1 MTNLNSKTPI
11 YLFTGLF
18 LINLGLADPFRDL
31 NIDFLLN
38 DSTKAPLKK
47 PLKSKKKDDK
57 KPFKEVVKNYQKI
70 EGLFTLYW
78 NKEKNHAYVSI
89 LPDQLEQIYLA
100 GLTRQSGDAYYL
112 DGSSMLNEYPFMFRQ
127 VGERIQFINVNVKFR
142 VDEKSPFRRSVE
154 NHISHSIMSSTKIES
169 KPHPKTGAI
178 LADIG
183 NLFIYDIE
191 QITRKSQGIYS
202 FDKKDSY
209 FKELKS
215 FPHNTEIEIALHFKG
230 KKGRYIYT
238 LPSSTSVLVNY
249 HVSLSAI
256 PETDYQPR
264 LADDRIGHFVT
275 IYQDYT
281 DVRKDSP
288 YIRYVNRWNL
298 EKQDPQAKVS
308 EPKKPIVY
316 WLENTI
322 PHEYRD
328 AVQEGILAWNEAFEA
343 AGFKNAIVA
352 KQMPDDADWDPA
364 DVRYNTVRWLFQ
376 PGSGYAVGPSRANP
390 FTGELYDADVRI
402 SSDFV
407 RSFYRTQTEFV
418 SPIIGQVAMDFETD
432 EFTDEESSEMCQ
444 YGEYLRDEM
453 ASAWDI
459 MTAAGIIKG
468 TDKDLNNYIH
478 NGIVDLILHEIGHT
492 LGLRHNFKAS
502 SIYSIDQLSNAAFTQ
517 KYGISGSVMD
527 YQPINVFDGTTF
539 FQTKPGTY
547 DYWAIEYAYKQPDR
561 STHSEDIFLEEIASR
576 STDPLLQYGTDEDT
590 FGLSTRGIDP
600 QSNAWDLTD
609 DPMAYYQKRFEL
621 ANELWESIPEHF
633 EKDGAQYSKLRGV
646 FGRGMRQYRNASR
659 NIAKYIGGM
668 YHSRHHVGDPGG
680 DNPFKIVPAEK
691 QRDALNFILNRILTA
706 DAFNFDPDLLNKLAP
721 GRDWDFKGTVWRMS
735 RIDFPIHDYIRWV
748 QSGAIYRLH
757 HPRIFARVRDNELK
771 FSKGESVYT
780 LSEHFQKI
788 ATSLWLELEQNKNI
802 NSFRRDLQ
810 KSHVEVLSII
820 LLNEKNYFHSD
831 AVALSRA
838 SLRSLHSDIKEALE
852 TGSFDDYTQ
861 AHLSESA
868 NKIQS
873 VYKAQTVM
881 N

>member
-1 MTNLNSKTPI
+1 MTNLNSKIPI

-18 LINLGLADPFRDL
+18 LLNLGFADPFKDL
-31 NIDFLLN
+31 NIDFLVN
-38 DSTKAPLKK
+38 DSSKTHQKK

-78 NKEKNHAYVSI
+78 NKEKNKALVSI
-89 LPDQLEQIYLA
+89 LPDQLEKIYLA

-112 DGSSMLNEYPFMFRQ
+112 DGSSMLNEYPFKFKQ

-142 VDEKSPFRRSVE
+142 ADEESPFRRSVE

-183 NLFIYDIE
+183 ILFIYDIE

-249 HVSLSAI
+249 QVSLSAI
-256 PETDYQPR
+256 PETDYEPR
-264 LADDRIGHFVT
+264 MADDRVGHFVT

-298 EKQDPQAKVS
+298 EKQDPQATVS

-322 PHEYRD
+322 PHEFRD
-328 AVQEGILAWNEAFEA
+328 AVREGILAWNEAFEA

-432 EFTDEESSEMCQ
+432 EFANEESSEMCQ

-468 TDKDLNNYIH
+468 TDKNLNNYIH

-502 SIYSIDQLSNAAFTQ
+502 SIYSINQLSDPAFTQ

-527 YQPINVFDGTTF
+527 YQPINVFDGKTF

-561 STHSEDIFLEEIASR
+561 STHSEEKFLEAIASR

-691 QRDALNFILNRILTA
+691 QRDALNFILNRILAA
-706 DAFNFDPDLLNKLAP
+706 DVFNFDPDLLNKLAP
-721 GRDWDFKGTVWRMS
+721 GRDWDFKGSVWRMS
-735 RIDFPIHDYIRWV
+735 RIDYPIHDYIRWV

-771 FSKGESVYT
+771 FPKGESVYT

-788 ATSLWLELEQNKNI
+788 TISLWSELEQNKNI

-820 LLNEKNYFHSD
+820 LLNEKRYFHSD
-831 AVALSRA
+831 AVALARA
-838 SLRSLHSDIKEALE
+838 SLRELHANIREALD
-852 TGSFDDYTQ
+852 TGYFDDYTQ

-868 NKIQS
+868 NTIQS
-873 VYKAQTVM
+873 VYKAQTVI